1 MEDLPKELGVE
12 ISVIMATQG
21 ALATEKLEQ
30 IFQSF
35 LDENIPNSIK
45 KQLAEGFGY
54 WASMTARP
62 VVDKALKTH
71 MSMMMETLFK
81 LLSHEDDNMANDGD
95 EYAGLLAVANKVI
108 DSLRTAGMMDTTQKV
123 VSLLAPLT
131 YDCLSKLNE
140 LELTLADKNAFTKAS
155 AATERCAAMA
165 TLLTMLPYSGTVNIP
180 TAIPVISTILC
191 GNYPNSLK
199 QSAKQALQTMS
210 QVNKEG
216 MKKSG
221 GHIMDIIATG
231 EYDDLIFTFLS
242 MPELY
247 TNDPP
252 GVHKHIA
259 KVLEMN
265 WMYVSSLVNNIASL
279 NAGVLVPYVS
289 LIITKIN
296 EAPQLTAVTL
306 MILKEITKASP
317 NSVYPHLSA
326 ILEATAG
333 SNSYL
338 VAAVIGSC
346 SKATCSVEFDPG
358 DVNQCI
364 GDLMLDELMKLLSSS
379 SDSTSITV
387 ILSEILNMKETLS
400 TREKLAP
407 YMSLISSHK
416 SSNDVVVTS
425 IEDFFGG
432 RSLAS
437 LEIRVDKVEE
447 KINELNSK
455 VAESCANFEDVIAY
469 VDAHV
474 ADLKDFI
481 GDVVKKLPTPKRLEV
496 PLLHPSP
503 LSSSSDLS
511 SICLPACLCCCLSL
525 CVRLWEPFARL

>member
-12 ISVIMATQG
+12 ISVLMATQG

-30 IFQSF
+30 LFQSF
-35 LDENIPNSIK
+35 LDENIPTPIK

-54 WASMTARP
+54 WSSMTARP

-71 MSMMMETLFK
+71 INMIMETVFK
-81 LLSHEDDNMANDGD
+81 LLSHEDDNGGD
-95 EYAGLLAVANKVI
+95 EYEGLLTVANKIV
-108 DSLRTAGMMDTTQKV
+108 DSVRTAGMMDTTQKV
-123 VSLLAPLT
+123 AGIIAPLS
-131 YDCLSKLNE
+131 YDCLFKLNE
-140 LELTLADKNAFTKAS
+140 LELTLEDKTVFTKTS
-155 AATERCAAMA
+155 PATERCSAMA
-165 TLLTMLPYSGTVNIP
+165 TMLTMLPYSGTVNIP
-180 TAIPVISTILC
+180 NAIPVISNYLC
-191 GNYPNSLK
+191 GKYPNSLK
-199 QSAKQALQTMS
+199 QAAKQALQTMS

-221 GHIMDIIATG
+221 GLIMDIIATG
-231 EYDDLIFTFLS
+231 DFDDLIFTFLS

-259 KVLEMN
+259 KILEMN
-265 WMYVSSLVNNIASL
+265 WMYVGSLVNNIASL
-279 NAGVLVPYVS
+279 NAEVLVPYVS
-289 LIITKIN
+289 LIITKIS
-296 EAPQLTAVTL
+296 EAPQLATVTL
-306 MILKEITKASP
+306 MILKEISKASP
-317 NSVYPHLSA
+317 NSVYPHLSE
-326 ILEATAG
+326 IIEAAGG

-338 VAAVIGSC
+338 VAGVIGGC
-346 SKATCSVEFDPG
+346 SKATCPVEFEPD

-364 GDLMLDELMKLLSSS
+364 GDLMFDELMKLLTAS
-379 SDSTSITV
+379 SDSTSVTT

-407 YMSLISSHK
+407 YMSMISTHK
-416 SSNDVVVTS
+416 SSNDVVVTA

-496 PLLHPSP
+496 HPPFLPSCPLT
-503 LSSSSDLS
+503 
-511 SICLPACLCCCLSL
+511 
-525 CVRLWEPFARL
+525 